1 MIEMKI
7 LIVAVNYNTYQA
19 LYEYLAKVEESL
31 DACSTPIAL
40 KIIVADNSTKRENV
54 DVDKYKRVGLEVRNF
69 DNLGYLGA
77 AQAVINSLEEVTTYD
92 YVAISN
98 VDLSLDKTFF
108 EALTSREFPKET
120 GWIAP
125 SIYSLQE
132 GRDKKKLSRPP
143 RWRFTMM
150 MLIYKYSLLYRLY
163 YGTAYKRKRSSAD
176 VTEERVIYA
185 GHGAFILLT
194 KRFFQSYKTLN
205 YPIFLFCEE
214 NYIAELIRRA
224 RLTVRYVPTLKIW
237 DSEHISVGKIN
248 VKRQCKL
255 NYEALAYIRNSFY

>member
-1 MIEMKI
+1 MKI

-19 LYEYLAKVEESL
+19 LYDYLGRLEESM
-31 DACSTPIAL
+31 DACTRPIDL
-40 KIIVADNSTKRENV
+40 KIIVADNSTKREYV
-54 DVDKYKRVGLEVRNF
+54 DVVKYKRVGLEVRSF

-77 AQAVINSLEEVTTYD
+77 AQAVINSLEDVTKYD

-108 EALTSREFPKET
+108 ETLSSREFPKET

-125 SIYSLQE
+125 SIFSLQE
-132 GRDKKKLSRPP
+132 GRDKKTLTRVP
-143 RWRFTMM
+143 RWRLNIT
-150 MLIYKYSLLYRLY
+150 MLIHKIPILYRLY
-163 YGTAYKRKRSSAD
+163 YETVYRRKRSTVSI
-176 VTEERVIYA
+176 TEEREIYA

-194 KRFFQSYKTLN
+194 KYFFQTYKTLS

-214 NYIAELIRRA
+214 NYIAELIRMA
-224 RLTVRYVPTLKIW
+224 GMTVRYVPTLKIW

-248 VKRQCKL
+248 IKRLCKL
-255 NYEALAYIRNSFY
+255 NYEALAYIKTKFY

>member
-1 MIEMKI
+1 MMKI

-19 LYEYLAKVEESL
+19 LYEYLEKVEVSL
-31 DACSTPIAL
+31 EACS
-40 KIIVADNSTKRENV
+40 KQVEVRVIVADNSTKRESV
-54 DVDKYKRVGLEVRNF
+54 DVGKYGHFGLEVWKF

-77 AQAVINSLEEVTTYD
+77 AQAIINSQEDVTEYD
-92 YVAISN
+92 FVSISN

-108 EALTSREFPKET
+108 DTLANMKFPEET

-125 SIYSLQE
+125 SIFSLQE
-132 GRDKKKLSRPP
+132 GRDKKKLTRSP
-143 RWRFTMM
+143 RWRLTMM
-150 MLIYKYSLLYRLY
+150 LLIYRFPLLYRLY
-163 YGTAYKRKRSSAD
+163 YATAYKRKRSSTN
-176 VTEERVIYA
+176 VTEECDIYA

-194 KRFFQSYKTLN
+194 KHFFQMYRTLN

-224 RLTVRYVPTLKIW
+224 GMIVRYVPSLKIW

-255 NYEALAYIRNSFY
+255 NYEALAYIRNTFY